1 MYRSW
6 CRNDG
11 NHQHCRR
18 FLSDVD
24 GLGSVLHVCVVAV
37 SGAVVRLQ
45 QLVQHTVS
53 VSRHMFQHVYLELT
67 CFCHVCRAM
76 LCIARLMPSCGVCL
90 SVCHVRVLNTS
101 SNFIWICRSSIV
113 HEGCWVNCPTKVGNY
128 WQSAEQIRKTG
139 NQAAVD
145 RVRRVAVKDLVLS

>member
-53 VSRHMFQHVYLELT
+53 VSIDYVLPRLSRINMFLSCLP
-67 CFCHVCRAM
+67 RNAM
-76 LCIARLMPSCGVCL
+76 HSAAYAVVRCL
-90 SVCHVRVLNTS
+90 SVCLSRSCIEHILKLYLNLS
-101 SNFIWICRSSIV
+101 
-113 HEGCWVNCPTKVGNY
+113 KQY
-128 WQSAEQIRKTG
+128 SARRLLSELPRQRLETTG
-139 NQAAVD
+139 NLLNRSA
-145 RVRRVAVKDLVLS
+145 RRATRQR